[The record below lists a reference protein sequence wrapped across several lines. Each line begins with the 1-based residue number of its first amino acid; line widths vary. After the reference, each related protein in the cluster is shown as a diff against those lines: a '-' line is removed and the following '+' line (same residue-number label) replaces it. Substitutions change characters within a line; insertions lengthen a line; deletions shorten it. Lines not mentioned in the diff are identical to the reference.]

1 MIAKEL
7 LNPKSIVICG
17 VSSDVHKPGGKA
29 LKNLLESPFKG
40 QVYAVNPKETE
51 VQGVKCYAKVD
62 DLPQV
67 DCAILCIAAKFCTQ
81 TVDVLAK
88 EKGTK
93 GFIIISAGFSEE
105 NAEGAAIEKH
115 IVDTINSV
123 GGSLI
128 GPNCTGFLNTNYAG
142 CFDTPIPTLDPKGV
156 DFITGS
162 GATAVFIKE
171 YGMSN
176 GLKFNSVWAVGNSA
190 QLGIEDV
197 LEHLDETFDPE
208 RSSRVI
214 MLYME
219 KIGDPQ
225 RLLKHSRSLINK
237 GCHIAAIKSGGSVA
251 GSRAASSHTGAL
263 ATNDA
268 AVDALFRKAGIV
280 RCQNRQE
287 LTTVCAVFMYP
298 ELKGNRC
305 AVVTHA
311 GGPAVM
317 LTDVLSNGG
326 MEVPSLKEHPKAPEL
341 LSKLFAGS
349 SVGNPIDFLA
359 TGTAEQLGYILDAV
373 ENDFDE
379 IDFSVVIF
387 GSPGLF
393 SNKEVYDL
401 LDQKMRTCKKP
412 IFPVLPSIINV
423 KEEIEDFIAKGNINF
438 PEECVLGN
446 AICKIYNTPKPKT
459 GIVESL
465 PIDKLI
471 ISPANEPANE
481 PDKDAVAAV
490 AESIRQWGMLSP
502 ITVSPKDGNYRVVAG
517 AKRVRAAA
525 LAGMKEIMAY
535 IQEDAAVSD
544 QPDIDVV
551 RIRKTVE
558 RCKDGYMEIADY
570 NELLDAA
577 GISRKKSV
585 EVSNKE
591 DALAFAKEVGCS
603 KDVPLVMKVVG
614 PLHKS
619 DVGGVT
625 LGVKD
630 LDTVAREFDRL
641 IVIPETYAVEMY
653 PMLDGTDVYIGAIRD
668 PKFGHQVFFG
678 LGGIFIEVLKDV
690 ESVLVPTNKEE
701 VLKKLKNL
709 KGYKILEGVRG
720 QEGVNLDL
728 YADQIVRVSALV
740 QAAPE
745 IAEMDLNP
753 LLGNPRYVT
762 AVDARIRLEK

>member
-1 MIAKEL
+1 MINPKL
-7 LNPKSIVICG
+7 INPKSIVICG
-17 VSSDVHKPGGKA
+17 ASSDIHKPGGKA
-29 LKNLLESPFKG
+29 LKNLLESAFKG
-40 QVYAVNPKETE
+40 EIYAVNPKEDE
-51 VQGVKCYAKVD
+51 VQGIKCYKQVE

-67 DCAILCIAAKFCTQ
+67 DCAILCIAAKFCAH
-81 TVDVLAK
+81 TVDVLTQQ
-88 EKGTK
+88 KGTQ
-93 GFIIISAGFSEE
+93 GFIIVSAGFSEE

-115 IVDTINSV
+115 IVDAINAV

-128 GPNCTGFLNTNYAG
+128 GPNCTGFLNTNYSG
-142 CFDTPIPTLDPKGV
+142 CFDTPIPKLDPKGV

-208 RSSRVI
+208 KSSHVI

-225 RLLKHSRSLINK
+225 RLLKHSRNLINK
-237 GCHIAAIKSGGSVA
+237 GCKIAAIKSGGSAA

-268 AVDALFRKAGIV
+268 AVDALFQKAGIV
-280 RCQNRQE
+280 RCHNRQE
-287 LTTVCAVFMYP
+287 LTTVCAVFMHP
-298 ELKGNRC
+298 EIKGKRC
-305 AVVTHA
+305 AVITHA

-326 MEVPSLKEHPKAPEL
+326 MEVPPLKDHPASPAL
-341 LSKLFAGS
+341 LSKLYAGS

-359 TGTAEQLGYILDAV
+359 TGTAEQLGYIIDAV
-373 ENDFDE
+373 ENDYTD

-401 LDQKMRTCKKP
+401 LDEKMKTCKKP

-423 KEEIEDFIAKGNINF
+423 KQEIEDFIAKGRINF

-446 AICKIYNTPKPKT
+446 ALVKVWNTPKPQPEV
-459 GIVESL
+459 VEL
-465 PIDKLI
+465 PQVD
-471 ISPANEPANE
+471 
-481 PDKDAVAAV
+481 VA
-490 AESIRQWGMLSP
+490 
-502 ITVSPKDGNYRVVAG
+502 
-517 AKRVRAAA
+517 
-525 LAGMKEIMAY
+525 
-535 IQEDAAVSD
+535 
-544 QPDIDVV
+544 
-551 RIRKTVE
+551 RIRKTIDKCE
-558 RCKDGYMEIADY
+558 SGYLEIADY

-585 EVSNKE
+585 EVDKKE
-591 DALAFAKEVGCS
+591 DALAFAKEVNCG
-603 KDVPLVMKVVG
+603 KDTPLVMKVVG

-625 LGVKD
+625 LNVKD
-630 LDTVAREFDRL
+630 LDTVSKEFDRL
-641 IVIPETYAVEMY
+641 MAIKDTYAVEMY

-668 PKFGHQVFFG
+668 DKFGHQIFFG

-690 ESVLVPTNKEE
+690 QSALAPITADEAKQMLT
-701 VLKKLKNL
+701 KLR
-709 KGYKILEGVRG
+709 GYKILQGVRG
-720 QEGVNLDL
+720 QEPVNIDL
-728 YADQIVRVSALV
+728 YADQVARVSALV

-745 IAEMDLNP
+745 IVEMDLNP

-762 AVDARIRLEK
+762 AVDARIRIEK

>member
-17 VSSDVHKPGGKA
+17 ASSDIHKPGGKS

-67 DCAILCIAAKFCTQ
+67 DCAILCIAAKFCAQ

-88 EKGTK
+88 EKGCK
-93 GFIIISAGFSEE
+93 GFIIVSAGFSEE

-128 GPNCTGFLNTNYAG
+128 GPNCTGFLNVNYAG
-142 CFDTPIPTLDPKGV
+142 CFDTPIPPLDPKGV

-208 RSSRVI
+208 KSSHVI

-237 GCHIAAIKSGGSVA
+237 GCHIAAIKSGGSAA

-298 ELKGNRC
+298 ELKGKRC
-305 AVVTHA
+305 AVITHA

-326 MEVPSLKEHPKAPEL
+326 MEVPSLKDHPASPAL
-341 LSKLFAGS
+341 LEKLFGGS

-359 TGTAEQLGYILDAV
+359 TGTAEQLGYIIDTV
-373 ENDFDE
+373 ENEYTD

-401 LDQKMRTCKKP
+401 LDQKIRTCKKP

-423 KEEIEDFIAKGNINF
+423 KSEIEDFIAKGNINF

-446 AICKIYNTPKPKT
+446 ALVKVYNTPKPQPEN
-459 GIVESL
+459 VEL
-465 PIDKLI
+465 PK
-471 ISPANEPANE
+471 
-481 PDKDAVAAV
+481 
-490 AESIRQWGMLSP
+490 
-502 ITVSPKDGNYRVVAG
+502 
-517 AKRVRAAA
+517 
-525 LAGMKEIMAY
+525 
-535 IQEDAAVSD
+535 
-544 QPDIDVV
+544 IDVE
-551 RIRKTVE
+551 RIRRTVD

-585 EVSNKE
+585 EVSKKE
-591 DALAFAKEVGCS
+591 DALAFAREVGCS
-603 KDVPLVMKVVG
+603 NDVPLVMKVVG

-630 LDTVAREFDRL
+630 LDTVAKEFDRL

-690 ESVLVPTNKEE
+690 QSALAPITAAEAKEM
-701 VLKKLKNL
+701 LKQL

-720 QEGVNLDL
+720 QEGVNIDL
-728 YADQIVRVSALV
+728 YADQVARVSALV

>member
-1 MIAKEL
+1 MIAREL
-7 LNPKSIVICG
+7 LNPKSIVVCG
-17 VSSDVHKPGGKA
+17 ASSDIHKPGGKA
-29 LKNLLESPFKG
+29 LKNLLESPFRG
-40 QVYAVNPKETE
+40 SIYAVNPKETK
-51 VQGVKCYAKVD
+51 VQGVKCYDKVD
-62 DLPQV
+62 DLPPV
-67 DCAILCIAAKFCTQ
+67 ECAIICIAAKFCVQ

-88 EKGTK
+88 EKGCK

-128 GPNCTGFLNTNYAG
+128 GPNCTGFLNVNYAG
-142 CFDTPIPTLDPKGV
+142 CFDTPIPNLDPKGV

-197 LEHLDETFDPE
+197 LEHLDETFDPVK
-208 RSSRVI
+208 SSHVI

-237 GCHIAAIKSGGSVA
+237 GCHIAAIKSGGSAA

-268 AVDALFRKAGIV
+268 VVDALFRKAGIV

-287 LTTVCAVFMYP
+287 LTTVCAVFMHP
-298 ELKGNRC
+298 EIKGKRC
-305 AVVTHA
+305 AVITHA

-326 MEVPSLKEHPKAPEL
+326 MEVPSLKEHPASPAL
-341 LSKLFAGS
+341 LEKLFAGS

-359 TGTAEQLGYILDAV
+359 TGTAEQLGYIIDTV
-373 ENDFDE
+373 ENEYTD

-401 LDQKMRTCKKP
+401 LDAKMKTCKKP

-423 KEEIEDFIAKGNINF
+423 KDEIEDFIAKGRINF

-446 AICKIYNTPKPKT
+446 AICKVYNTPKPQPEN
-459 GIVESL
+459 VEM
-465 PIDKLI
+465 PKIDTARI
-471 ISPANEPANE
+471 RRCIDSCENGYIA
-481 PDKDAVAAV
+481 PDK
-490 AESIRQWGMLSP
+490 I
-502 ITVSPKDGNYRVVAG
+502 Y
-517 AKRVRAAA
+517 
-525 LAGMKEIMAY
+525 
-535 IQEDAAVSD
+535 
-544 QPDIDVV
+544 
-551 RIRKTVE
+551 
-558 RCKDGYMEIADY
+558 
-570 NELLDAA
+570 ELLDAA
-577 GISRKKSV
+577 GIAQKQIRVVDKKQQ
-585 EVSNKE
+585 
-591 DALAFAKEVGCS
+591 ALDFANEVGY
-603 KDVPLVMKVVG
+603 PLVMKVVG
-614 PLHKS
+614 PVHKS

-625 LGVKD
+625 LNVRD
-630 LDTVAREFDRL
+630 IDTVGREFDRL
-641 IVIPETYAVEMY
+641 MAIKDTYAVEMY
-653 PMLDGTDVYIGAIRD
+653 PMLDGTEVYIGAIRD
-668 PKFGHQVFFG
+668 NKFGHQVFFG

-690 ESVLVPTNKEE
+690 QSSLVPICASEAKDMLT
-701 VLKKLKNL
+701 KLR
-709 KGYKILEGVRG
+709 GYKILQGVRG
-720 QEGVNLDL
+720 QQPVNVDV
-728 YADQIVRVSALV
+728 YAEQIARVAALV
-740 QAAPE
+740 MAAPE

-753 LLGNPRYVT
+753 LLGNPKNVV
-762 AVDARIRLEK
+762 AVDARIRIEK

>member
-17 VSSDVHKPGGKA
+17 ASSDVHKPGGKS

-51 VQGVKCYAKVD
+51 VQGVKCYAKVE

-67 DCAILCIAAKFCTQ
+67 DCAILCIAAKFCAQ

-88 EKGTK
+88 EKGCK
-93 GFIIISAGFSEE
+93 GFIIVSAGFSEE

-128 GPNCTGFLNTNYAG
+128 GPNCTGFLNVNYAG
-142 CFDTPIPTLDPKGV
+142 CFDTPIPPLDPKGV

-208 RSSRVI
+208 KSSRVI

-237 GCHIAAIKSGGSVA
+237 GCHIAAIKSGGSAA

-287 LTTVCAVFMYP
+287 LTTVCAVFMHP
-298 ELKGNRC
+298 ELKGKRC

-401 LDQKMRTCKKP
+401 LDEKMKTCKKP

-423 KEEIEDFIAKGNINF
+423 KDEINDFIAKGRINF

-446 AICKIYNTPKPKT
+446 ALCKVYHTPKPQPEN
-459 GIVESL
+459 VEV
-465 PIDKLI
+465 P
-471 ISPANEPANE
+471 
-481 PDKDAVAAV
+481 
-490 AESIRQWGMLSP
+490 Q
-502 ITVSPKDGNYRVVAG
+502 
-517 AKRVRAAA
+517 
-525 LAGMKEIMAY
+525 
-535 IQEDAAVSD
+535 
-544 QPDIDVV
+544 IDVA

-585 EVSNKE
+585 EVSKKE

-630 LDTVAREFDRL
+630 LDTVAKEFDRL

-668 PKFGHQVFFG
+668 PKFGHQIFFG

-690 ESVLVPTNKEE
+690 QSALAPITAAEAKEM
-701 VLKKLKNL
+701 LKQL
-709 KGYKILEGVRG
+709 KGYKILQGVRG

-728 YADQIVRVSALV
+728 YAEQVARVSALV

>member
-1 MIAKEL
+1 MINPKL
-7 LNPKSIVICG
+7 LDPKSIVVCG
-17 VSSDVHKPGGKA
+17 ASSDIHKPGGKA
-29 LKNLLESPFKG
+29 LKNLLESAFKG
-40 QVYAVNPKETE
+40 EVYAVNPKESE

-67 DCAILCIAAKFCTQ
+67 DCAILCIAAKFCAQ

-88 EKGTK
+88 EKGCR
-93 GFIIISAGFSEE
+93 GFIIVSAGFSEE

-128 GPNCTGFLNTNYAG
+128 GPNCTGFLNTNYSG
-142 CFDTPIPTLDPKGV
+142 CFDTPIPKLDPKGV

-208 RSSRVI
+208 KSSHVI

-219 KIGDPQ
+219 KIGDPM

-237 GCHIAAIKSGGSVA
+237 GCKIAAIKSGGSAA

-268 AVDALFRKAGIV
+268 AVDALFQKAGIV
-280 RCQNRQE
+280 RCHNRQE
-287 LTTVCAVFMYP
+287 LTTVCGVFMYP
-298 ELKGNRC
+298 ELKGKRC
-305 AVVTHA
+305 AVITHA

-326 MEVPSLKEHPKAPEL
+326 MEVPPLKDHPASPAL
-341 LSKLFAGS
+341 LAKLFGGS

-359 TGTAEQLGYILDAV
+359 TGTAEQLGYIIDTV
-373 ENDFDE
+373 ENEYDE

-401 LDQKMRTCKKP
+401 LDEKMKTCKKP

-423 KEEIEDFIAKGNINF
+423 KDEINDFIAKGRINF

-446 AICKIYNTPKPKT
+446 ALVKVWNTPKPQPEN
-459 GIVESL
+459 VEL
-465 PIDKLI
+465 PK
-471 ISPANEPANE
+471 
-481 PDKDAVAAV
+481 
-490 AESIRQWGMLSP
+490 
-502 ITVSPKDGNYRVVAG
+502 
-517 AKRVRAAA
+517 
-525 LAGMKEIMAY
+525 
-535 IQEDAAVSD
+535 
-544 QPDIDVV
+544 IDVA
-551 RIRKTVE
+551 RIRATVE

-585 EVSNKE
+585 EVSKKE

-630 LDTVAREFDRL
+630 LDTVAKEFDRL

-653 PMLDGTDVYIGAIRD
+653 PMLDGIDVYIGAIKD
-668 PKFGHQVFFG
+668 PKFGHQIFFG

-690 ESVLVPTNKEE
+690 QSALAPITAAEAKEM
-701 VLKKLKNL
+701 LTKL
-709 KGYKILEGVRG
+709 KGYKILQGVRG

-728 YADQIVRVSALV
+728 YADQVARVSALV

>member
-7 LNPKSIVICG
+7 LNPKSIVVCG
-17 VSSDVHKPGGKA
+17 VSSDIHKPGGKS

-40 QVYAVNPKETE
+40 QIYAVNPKETE
-51 VQGVKCYAKVD
+51 VQGVKCYAKVE

-67 DCAILCIAAKFCTQ
+67 DCALLCIAAKFCAQ

-88 EKGTK
+88 EKGCK

-128 GPNCTGFLNTNYAG
+128 GPNCTGFLNVNYAG
-142 CFDTPIPTLDPKGV
+142 CFDTPIPTLDPHGV

-171 YGMSN
+171 YGISN

-197 LEHLDETFDPE
+197 LEHLDETFDPVK
-208 RSSRVI
+208 SSRVI

-287 LTTVCAVFMYP
+287 LTTVCGVFMHP
-298 ELKGNRC
+298 EIKGKRC

-326 MEVPSLKEHPKAPEL
+326 MEVPSLKDHPASKAL
-341 LSKLFAGS
+341 LEKLFAGS

-359 TGTAEQLGYILDAV
+359 TGTAEQLGYILDTV
-373 ENDFDE
+373 ENDYTD

-401 LDQKMRTCKKP
+401 LDEKMRTCKKP

-423 KEEIEDFIAKGNINF
+423 KQEIEDFIAKGHINF

-446 AICKIYNTPKPKT
+446 AICKIYNTPKPKQGT
-459 GIVESL
+459 IMML
-465 PIDKLI
+465 PIDK
-471 ISPANEPANE
+471 ISVAPSDE
-481 PDKDAVAAV
+481 PDRTEVEEVAQ
-490 AESIRQWGMLSP
+490 SIREFGMLSP
-502 ITVSPKDGNYRVVAG
+502 ITVVSMPDGYRILTG
-517 AKRVRAAA
+517 AKRLRAAS
-525 LAGMKEIMAY
+525 LAGMTEISAY
-535 IQEDAAVSD
+535 VEEGVA
-544 QPDIDVV
+544 QPDIDVA
-551 RIRKTVE
+551 RIRKTID
-558 RCKDGYMEIADY
+558 RCKSGYLEIADY

-585 EVSNKE
+585 EVSKKE

-630 LDTVAREFDRL
+630 LDTVAKEFDRL

-653 PMLDGTDVYIGAIRD
+653 PMLDGIDVYIGAIKD
-668 PKFGHQVFFG
+668 PKFGHQIFFG

-690 ESVLVPTNKEE
+690 ESALAPVSKEE
-701 VLKKLKNL
+701 VLEKLKQL

-728 YADQIVRVSALV
+728 YADQVARVSALV

-762 AVDARIRLEK
+762 AVDARIRIEK

>member
-7 LNPKSIVICG
+7 LDPRSIVVCG
-17 VSSDVHKPGGKA
+17 ASSDIHKPGGKA
-29 LKNLLESPFKG
+29 LKNLLESPFEG
-40 QVYAVNPKETE
+40 PVYAVNPKETE

-67 DCAILCIAAKFCTQ
+67 DCAILCIAAKFCAQ
-81 TVDVLAK
+81 SVDVLAK
-88 EKGTK
+88 EKGCK

-105 NAEGAAIEKH
+105 SHEGAEIEKH

-128 GPNCTGFLNTNYAG
+128 GPNCTGFLNVNYAG

-171 YGMSN
+171 YGISN

-208 RSSRVI
+208 KSSHVI

-225 RLLKHSRSLINK
+225 RLLKHSRNLINK
-237 GCHIAAIKSGGSVA
+237 GCHIAAIKSGGSAA
-251 GSRAASSHTGAL
+251 GQRAASSHTGAL

-280 RCQNRQE
+280 RCHNRQE
-287 LTTVCAVFMYP
+287 LTTVCGVFMYP
-298 ELKGNRC
+298 EIKGKRC
-305 AVVTHA
+305 AVITHA

-326 MEVPSLKEHPKAPEL
+326 MEVPSLKDHPASPAL
-341 LSKLFAGS
+341 LEKLFGGS

-359 TGTAEQLGYILDAV
+359 TGTAEQLGYIIDTV
-373 ENDFDE
+373 ENEYDE

-401 LDQKMRTCKKP
+401 LDAKMKTCKKP

-423 KEEIEDFIAKGNINF
+423 KDEIEDFIAKGRINF

-446 AICKIYNTPKPKT
+446 AICKVYNTPKPQPEN
-459 GIVESL
+459 VEL
-465 PIDKLI
+465 PK
-471 ISPANEPANE
+471 
-481 PDKDAVAAV
+481 
-490 AESIRQWGMLSP
+490 
-502 ITVSPKDGNYRVVAG
+502 
-517 AKRVRAAA
+517 
-525 LAGMKEIMAY
+525 
-535 IQEDAAVSD
+535 
-544 QPDIDVV
+544 IDVA
-551 RIRKTVE
+551 RIRKTID
-558 RCKDGYMEIADY
+558 RCQSGYLEIAEY

-585 EVSNKE
+585 EVSKRE
-591 DALAFAKEVGCS
+591 DAHAFAKEVGCG
-603 KDVPLVMKVVG
+603 KDTPLVMKVVG

-630 LDTVAREFDRL
+630 LDTISKEFDRL
-641 IVIPETYAVEMY
+641 MAIKDTYAVEMY
-653 PMLDGTDVYIGAIRD
+653 PMLDGIDVYIGAIKD

-690 ESVLVPTNKEE
+690 QSALAPITADEAKEM
-701 VLKKLKNL
+701 LKQL
-709 KGYKILEGVRG
+709 KGYKILQGVRG

-728 YADQIVRVSALV
+728 YADQVARVSALV
-740 QAAPE
+740 MAAPE

-753 LLGNPRYVT
+753 LLGNPKNVV
-762 AVDARIRLEK
+762 AVDARIRIEK

>member
-7 LNPKSIVICG
+7 LNPKSIVVCG
-17 VSSDVHKPGGKA
+17 ASSDVHKPGGKS

-67 DCAILCIAAKFCTQ
+67 DCAILCIAAKFCAQ

-88 EKGTK
+88 EKGCK
-93 GFIIISAGFSEE
+93 GFIIVSAGFSEE
-105 NAEGAAIEKH
+105 SHEGAVVEKH
-115 IVDTINSV
+115 IADTINSV

-128 GPNCTGFLNTNYAG
+128 GPNCTGFLNVNYAG
-142 CFDTPIPTLDPKGV
+142 CFDTPIPPLDPKGV

-208 RSSRVI
+208 KSSHVI

-219 KIGDPQ
+219 KIGDPK

-237 GCHIAAIKSGGSVA
+237 GCHIAAIKSGGSAA

-280 RCQNRQE
+280 RCHNRQE
-287 LTTVCAVFMYP
+287 LTTVCGVFMHP
-298 ELKGNRC
+298 EIKGKRC
-305 AVVTHA
+305 AVITHA

-326 MEVPSLKEHPKAPEL
+326 MEVPSLKDHPASPAL
-341 LSKLFAGS
+341 LEKLFGGS

-359 TGTAEQLGYILDAV
+359 TGTAEQLGYIIDTV
-373 ENDFDE
+373 ENEYDE

-401 LDQKMRTCKKP
+401 LDEKMKTCKKP

-423 KEEIEDFIAKGNINF
+423 KDEIEDFIAKGRINF

-446 AICKIYNTPKPKT
+446 ALCKVYNTPKPQPEH
-459 GIVESL
+459 VEL
-465 PIDKLI
+465 P
-471 ISPANEPANE
+471 E
-481 PDKDAVAAV
+481 
-490 AESIRQWGMLSP
+490 
-502 ITVSPKDGNYRVVAG
+502 
-517 AKRVRAAA
+517 
-525 LAGMKEIMAY
+525 
-535 IQEDAAVSD
+535 
-544 QPDIDVV
+544 IDVD
-551 RIRKTVE
+551 RIRRTID
-558 RCKDGYMEIADY
+558 RCKDGYLEIADY

-585 EVSNKE
+585 EVSKKE

-630 LDTVAREFDRL
+630 IDTVAKEFDRL
-641 IVIPETYAVEMY
+641 MAIKDTYAVEMY
-653 PMLDGTDVYIGAIRD
+653 PMLDGIDVYIGAIKD
-668 PKFGHQVFFG
+668 PVFGHQIFFG

-690 ESVLVPTNKEE
+690 QSALAPITASEAKEM
-701 VLKKLKNL
+701 LKQL
-709 KGYKILEGVRG
+709 KGYKILQGVRG

-728 YADQIVRVSALV
+728 YADQVARVSALV

-762 AVDARIRLEK
+762 AVDARIRIEK

>member
-1 MIAKEL
+1 MIAREL
-7 LNPKSIVICG
+7 LNPKSIVVCG
-17 VSSDVHKPGGKA
+17 ASSDIHKPGGKA
-29 LKNLLESPFKG
+29 LKNLLESPFRG
-40 QVYAVNPKETE
+40 PVYAVNPKETE
-51 VQGVKCYAKVD
+51 VQGVKCYASVNE
-62 DLPQV
+62 LPNV
-67 DCAILCIAAKFCTQ
+67 ECAIICIAAKFCAQ
-81 TVDVLAK
+81 TVDILAK
-88 EKGTK
+88 EKGCK

-128 GPNCTGFLNTNYAG
+128 GPNCTGFLNVNYAG
-142 CFDTPIPTLDPKGV
+142 CFDTPIPTLDPHGV

-208 RSSRVI
+208 KSSRVI

-237 GCHIAAIKSGGSVA
+237 GCHIAAIKSGGSAA

-268 AVDALFRKAGIV
+268 VVDALFRKAGIV

-287 LTTVCAVFMYP
+287 LTTVCGVFMHP
-298 ELKGNRC
+298 EIKGKRC
-305 AVVTHA
+305 AVITHA

-326 MEVPSLKEHPKAPEL
+326 MEVPSLKEHPASPAL
-341 LSKLFAGS
+341 LEKLFAGS

-359 TGTAEQLGYILDAV
+359 TGTAEQLGYIIDTV
-373 ENDFDE
+373 ENEYTD

-401 LDQKMRTCKKP
+401 LDQKMKTCKKP

-423 KEEIEDFIAKGNINF
+423 KDEINDFIAKGRINF

-446 AICKIYNTPKPKT
+446 AICKVYNTPKPQPEN
-459 GIVESL
+459 VEM
-465 PIDKLI
+465 PKIDT
-471 ISPANEPANE
+471 A
-481 PDKDAVAAV
+481 
-490 AESIRQWGMLSP
+490 
-502 ITVSPKDGNYRVVAG
+502 
-517 AKRVRAAA
+517 
-525 LAGMKEIMAY
+525 
-535 IQEDAAVSD
+535 
-544 QPDIDVV
+544 
-551 RIRKTVE
+551 RIRKCIDSCE
-558 RCKDGYMEIADY
+558 NGYIAPDKIY
-570 NELLDAA
+570 ELLDAA
-577 GISRKKSV
+577 GIAQKQIRVVDKKQQ
-585 EVSNKE
+585 
-591 DALAFAKEVGCS
+591 ALDFANEVGY
-603 KDVPLVMKVVG
+603 PLVMKVVG
-614 PLHKS
+614 PVHKS

-625 LGVKD
+625 LNVRD
-630 LDTVAREFDRL
+630 IETVGKEFDRL
-641 IVIPETYAVEMY
+641 MAIKDTYAVEMY
-653 PMLDGTDVYIGAIRD
+653 PMLDGTEVYIGAIRD
-668 PKFGHQVFFG
+668 NKFGHQVFFG

-690 ESVLVPTNKEE
+690 QSSLVPISADEAKEA
-701 VLKKLKNL
+701 LTKLR
-709 KGYKILEGVRG
+709 GYKILQGVRG
-720 QEGVNLDL
+720 QQPVNVDV
-728 YADQIVRVSALV
+728 YAEQIARVAALV
-740 QAAPE
+740 MAAPE

-753 LLGNPRYVT
+753 LLGNPKNVV
-762 AVDARIRLEK
+762 AVDARIRIEK

>member
-1 MIAKEL
+1 MINNKL
-7 LNPKSIVICG
+7 INPKSIVVCG
-17 VSSDVHKPGGKA
+17 ASSDIHKPGGKA
-29 LKNLLESPFKG
+29 LKNLLESAFKG
-40 QVYAVNPKETE
+40 EVYAVNPKEDE
-51 VQGVKCYAKVD
+51 VQGIKCYKQVE

-67 DCAILCIAAKFCTQ
+67 DCAILCIAAKFCAH
-81 TVDVLAK
+81 TVDVLTQQ
-88 EKGTK
+88 KGTQ
-93 GFIIISAGFSEE
+93 GFIIVSAGFSEE

-115 IVDTINSV
+115 IVDAINAV

-128 GPNCTGFLNTNYAG
+128 GPNCTGFLNTNYSG
-142 CFDTPIPTLDPKGV
+142 CFDTPIPKLDPKGV

-208 RSSRVI
+208 KSSHVI

-225 RLLKHSRSLINK
+225 RLLKHSRNLINK
-237 GCHIAAIKSGGSVA
+237 GCTIAAIKSGGSAA

-268 AVDALFRKAGIV
+268 AVDALFQKAGIV
-280 RCQNRQE
+280 RCHNRQE
-287 LTTVCAVFMYP
+287 LTTVCAVFMHP
-298 ELKGNRC
+298 EIKGNRC
-305 AVVTHA
+305 AVITHA

-326 MEVPSLKEHPKAPEL
+326 MEVPPLKDHPASPAL
-341 LSKLFAGS
+341 LSKLFGGS

-359 TGTAEQLGYILDAV
+359 TGTAEQLGYIIDTV
-373 ENDFDE
+373 ENEYTD

-393 SNKEVYDL
+393 SNKEVYEL
-401 LDQKMRTCKKP
+401 LDEKMKTCKKP

-423 KEEIEDFIAKGNINF
+423 KQEIEDFIAKGRINF

-446 AICKIYNTPKPKT
+446 ALVKVWNTPKPQPEH
-459 GIVESL
+459 VEL
-465 PIDKLI
+465 PQVD
-471 ISPANEPANE
+471 
-481 PDKDAVAAV
+481 VA
-490 AESIRQWGMLSP
+490 
-502 ITVSPKDGNYRVVAG
+502 
-517 AKRVRAAA
+517 
-525 LAGMKEIMAY
+525 
-535 IQEDAAVSD
+535 
-544 QPDIDVV
+544 
-551 RIRKTVE
+551 RIRKTIDKCE
-558 RCKDGYMEIADY
+558 SGYLEIADY

-585 EVSNKE
+585 EVDKKE
-591 DALAFAKEVGCS
+591 DALAFAKEVNCG
-603 KDVPLVMKVVG
+603 KDTPLVMKVVG

-625 LGVKD
+625 LNVKD
-630 LDTVAREFDRL
+630 LDTVSKEFDRL
-641 IVIPETYAVEMY
+641 MAIQDTYAVEMY

-668 PKFGHQVFFG
+668 DKFGHQIFFG

-690 ESVLVPTNKEE
+690 QSALAPITADEAKQMLT
-701 VLKKLKNL
+701 KLR
-709 KGYKILEGVRG
+709 GYKILQGVRG
-720 QEGVNLDL
+720 QEPVNIDL
-728 YADQIVRVSALV
+728 YADQVARVSALV

-745 IAEMDLNP
+745 IVEMDLNP

-762 AVDARIRLEK
+762 AVDARIRIEK

>member
-1 MIAKEL
+1 MINPKL
-7 LNPKSIVICG
+7 LNPQSIVVCG
-17 VSSDVHKPGGKA
+17 ASSDIHKPGGKA
-29 LKNLLESPFKG
+29 LKNLLESAFKG

-67 DCAILCIAAKFCTQ
+67 DCAILCIAAKFCAQ
-81 TVDVLAK
+81 TVDVLTQQ
-88 EKGTK
+88 KGTK

-105 NAEGAAIEKH
+105 NEEGAAIEKH
-115 IVDTINSV
+115 IVDAINAV

-128 GPNCTGFLNTNYAG
+128 GPNCTGFLNTNYSG
-142 CFDTPIPTLDPKGV
+142 CFDTPIPKLDPKGV

-197 LEHLDETFDPE
+197 LEHLDESFDPE
-208 RSSRVI
+208 KSSHVI

-219 KIGDPQ
+219 KIGDPM

-237 GCHIAAIKSGGSVA
+237 GCHIAAIKSGGSAA

-268 AVDALFRKAGIV
+268 AVDALFQKAGIV

-287 LTTVCAVFMYP
+287 LTTVCGVFMHP
-298 ELKGNRC
+298 EIKGNRC
-305 AVVTHA
+305 AVITHA

-326 MEVPSLKEHPKAPEL
+326 IEVPPLKDHPASPAL
-341 LSKLFAGS
+341 LAKLFGGS

-359 TGTAEQLGYILDAV
+359 TGTAEQLGYIIDTV
-373 ENDFDE
+373 ENEYDE

-401 LDQKMRTCKKP
+401 LDEKMKTCKKP

-423 KEEIEDFIAKGNINF
+423 KQEIEDFIAKGRINF

-446 AICKIYNTPKPKT
+446 ALVKVYNTPKPQPEH
-459 GIVESL
+459 VEL
-465 PIDKLI
+465 PQVD
-471 ISPANEPANE
+471 
-481 PDKDAVAAV
+481 VA
-490 AESIRQWGMLSP
+490 
-502 ITVSPKDGNYRVVAG
+502 
-517 AKRVRAAA
+517 
-525 LAGMKEIMAY
+525 
-535 IQEDAAVSD
+535 
-544 QPDIDVV
+544 
-551 RIRKTVE
+551 RIRATVD

-585 EVSNKE
+585 EVSKKE

-630 LDTVAREFDRL
+630 LDTVAKEFDRL

-668 PKFGHQVFFG
+668 DKFGHQIFFG

-690 ESVLVPTNKEE
+690 QSALAPITAAEAKEM
-701 VLKKLKNL
+701 LTKLR
-709 KGYKILEGVRG
+709 GYKILQGVRG
-720 QEGVNLDL
+720 QEPVNLDL
-728 YADQIVRVSALV
+728 YADQIARVSALV

>member
-1 MIAKEL
+1 MINPKL
-7 LNPKSIVICG
+7 INPKSIVICG
-17 VSSDVHKPGGKA
+17 ASSDIHKPGGKA
-29 LKNLLESPFKG
+29 LKNLLESAFKG
-40 QVYAVNPKETE
+40 EIYAVNPKEDE
-51 VQGVKCYAKVD
+51 VQGIKCYKQVE

-67 DCAILCIAAKFCTQ
+67 DCAILCIAAKFCAH
-81 TVDVLAK
+81 TVDVLTQQ
-88 EKGTK
+88 KGTQ
-93 GFIIISAGFSEE
+93 GFIIVSAGFSEE

-115 IVDTINSV
+115 IVDSINAV

-128 GPNCTGFLNTNYAG
+128 GPNCTGFLNTNYSG
-142 CFDTPIPTLDPKGV
+142 CFDTPIPKLDPKGV

-208 RSSRVI
+208 KSSHVI

-225 RLLKHSRSLINK
+225 RLLKHSRNLINK
-237 GCHIAAIKSGGSVA
+237 GCKIAAIKSGGSAA

-268 AVDALFRKAGIV
+268 AVDALFQKAGIV
-280 RCQNRQE
+280 RCHNRQE
-287 LTTVCAVFMYP
+287 LTTVCAVFMHP
-298 ELKGNRC
+298 EIKGKRC
-305 AVVTHA
+305 AVITHA

-326 MEVPSLKEHPKAPEL
+326 MEVPPLKDHPASPAL
-341 LSKLFAGS
+341 LSKLYAGS

-359 TGTAEQLGYILDAV
+359 TGTAEQLGYIIDAV
-373 ENDFDE
+373 ENDYTD

-401 LDQKMRTCKKP
+401 LDEKMKTCKKP

-423 KEEIEDFIAKGNINF
+423 KQEIEDFIAKGRINF

-446 AICKIYNTPKPKT
+446 ALVKVWNTPKPQPEV
-459 GIVESL
+459 VEL
-465 PIDKLI
+465 PQVD
-471 ISPANEPANE
+471 
-481 PDKDAVAAV
+481 VA
-490 AESIRQWGMLSP
+490 
-502 ITVSPKDGNYRVVAG
+502 
-517 AKRVRAAA
+517 
-525 LAGMKEIMAY
+525 
-535 IQEDAAVSD
+535 
-544 QPDIDVV
+544 
-551 RIRKTVE
+551 RIRKTIE
-558 RCKDGYMEIADY
+558 KCESGYLEIADY

-585 EVSNKE
+585 EVSKKE

-603 KDVPLVMKVVG
+603 KNVPLVMKVVG

-625 LGVKD
+625 LNVKD
-630 LDTVAREFDRL
+630 LDTVSKEFDRL
-641 IVIPETYAVEMY
+641 MAIKDTYAVEMY

-668 PKFGHQVFFG
+668 DKFGHQIFFG

-690 ESVLVPTNKEE
+690 QSALAPVTADEAKQMLT
-701 VLKKLKNL
+701 KLR
-709 KGYKILEGVRG
+709 GYKILQGVRG
-720 QEGVNLDL
+720 QEPVNIDL
-728 YADQIVRVSALV
+728 YADQVARVSALV

-745 IAEMDLNP
+745 IVEMDLNP

-762 AVDARIRLEK
+762 AVDARIRIQK

>member
-7 LNPKSIVICG
+7 LNPRSIVICG
-17 VSSDVHKPGGKA
+17 ASSDIHKPGGKS

-40 QVYAVNPKETE
+40 QIYAVNPKETE

-67 DCAILCIAAKFCTQ
+67 DCALLCIAAKFCAQ

-88 EKGTK
+88 EKGCK

-115 IVDTINSV
+115 IVETINSV

-128 GPNCTGFLNTNYAG
+128 GPNCTGFLNVNYAG
-142 CFDTPIPTLDPKGV
+142 CFDTPIPKLDPKGV

-208 RSSRVI
+208 KSSRVI

-219 KIGDPQ
+219 KIGDPM

-237 GCHIAAIKSGGSVA
+237 GCHIAAIKSGGSAA

-280 RCQNRQE
+280 RCHNRQE
-287 LTTVCAVFMYP
+287 LTTVCGVFMHP
-298 ELKGNRC
+298 EIKGKRC
-305 AVVTHA
+305 AVITHA

-326 MEVPSLKEHPKAPEL
+326 MEVPPLKDHPASAAL
-341 LSKLFAGS
+341 LEKLFGGS

-359 TGTAEQLGYILDAV
+359 TGTAEQLGYIIDTV
-373 ENDFDE
+373 ENEYDE

-401 LDQKMRTCKKP
+401 LDEKMKTCKKP

-423 KEEIEDFIAKGNINF
+423 KDEIEDFIAKGRINF

-446 AICKIYNTPKPKT
+446 AICKVYNTPKPQPEH
-459 GIVESL
+459 VEL
-465 PIDKLI
+465 PK
-471 ISPANEPANE
+471 
-481 PDKDAVAAV
+481 
-490 AESIRQWGMLSP
+490 
-502 ITVSPKDGNYRVVAG
+502 
-517 AKRVRAAA
+517 
-525 LAGMKEIMAY
+525 
-535 IQEDAAVSD
+535 
-544 QPDIDVV
+544 IDVA
-551 RIRKTVE
+551 RIRKTID
-558 RCKDGYMEIADY
+558 RCKDGYLEITDY

-585 EVSNKE
+585 EVSKKE

-630 LDTVAREFDRL
+630 LDTVSKEFDRL
-641 IVIPETYAVEMY
+641 MAIKDTYAVEMY
-653 PMLDGTDVYIGAIRD
+653 PMLDGTDVYIGAIKD

-690 ESVLVPTNKEE
+690 QSALAPITADEAKEM
-701 VLKKLKNL
+701 LKQL
-709 KGYKILEGVRG
+709 KGYKILQGVRG

-728 YADQIVRVSALV
+728 YADQVARVSALV

-762 AVDARIRLEK
+762 AVDARIRIEK

>member
-7 LNPKSIVICG
+7 LNPQSIVVCG
-17 VSSDVHKPGGKA
+17 ASSDVHKPGGKS

-62 DLPQV
+62 DLPHV
-67 DCAILCIAAKFCTQ
+67 DCAILCIAAKFCAQ

-88 EKGTK
+88 EKGCK
-93 GFIIISAGFSEE
+93 GFIIVSAGFSEE
-105 NAEGAAIEKH
+105 SHEGAEVEKH
-115 IVDTINSV
+115 IADTINSV

-128 GPNCTGFLNTNYAG
+128 GPNCTGFLNVNYAG
-142 CFDTPIPTLDPKGV
+142 CFDTPIPPLDPKGV

-208 RSSRVI
+208 KSSHVI

-237 GCHIAAIKSGGSVA
+237 GCHIAAIKSGGSAA

-280 RCQNRQE
+280 RCHNRQE
-287 LTTVCAVFMYP
+287 LTTVCGVFMHP
-298 ELKGNRC
+298 ELKGKRC
-305 AVVTHA
+305 AVITHA

-317 LTDVLSNGG
+317 LTDVLSDGG
-326 MEVPSLKEHPKAPEL
+326 MEVPSLKDHPASPAL
-341 LSKLFAGS
+341 LAKLFGGS

-359 TGTAEQLGYILDAV
+359 TGTAEQLGYIIDTV
-373 ENDFDE
+373 ENEYDE

-401 LDQKMRTCKKP
+401 LDEKMKTCKKP

-423 KEEIEDFIAKGNINF
+423 KDEIEDFISKGRINF

-446 AICKIYNTPKPKT
+446 ALCKVYNTPKPQPEH
-459 GIVESL
+459 VEL
-465 PIDKLI
+465 PK
-471 ISPANEPANE
+471 
-481 PDKDAVAAV
+481 
-490 AESIRQWGMLSP
+490 
-502 ITVSPKDGNYRVVAG
+502 
-517 AKRVRAAA
+517 
-525 LAGMKEIMAY
+525 
-535 IQEDAAVSD
+535 
-544 QPDIDVV
+544 IDVA
-551 RIRKTVE
+551 RIRRTID
-558 RCKDGYMEIADY
+558 RCKDGYLEIADY

-585 EVSNKE
+585 EVSKKE

-630 LDTVAREFDRL
+630 LDTVAKEFDRL

-653 PMLDGTDVYIGAIRD
+653 PMLDGTDVYIGAIKD
-668 PKFGHQVFFG
+668 PKFGHQIFFG

-690 ESVLVPTNKEE
+690 QSALAPITASEAKEM
-701 VLKKLKNL
+701 LKQL

-728 YADQIVRVSALV
+728 YADQVARVSALV

-762 AVDARIRLEK
+762 AVDARIRIEK

>member
-1 MIAKEL
+1 MINQKL
-7 LNPKSIVICG
+7 LAPESIVVCG
-17 VSSDVHKPGGKA
+17 ASSDIHKPGGKV
-29 LKNLLESPFKG
+29 LKNLKDSGFKG
-40 QVYAVNPKETE
+40 KIYAVNPKETE
-51 VQGVKCYAKVD
+51 VQGIPCYAKVE

-67 DCAILCIAAKFCTQ
+67 DCAILAIAAKYCPA
-81 TVDVLAK
+81 TVDVLAHQK
-88 EKGTK
+88 NTG
-93 GFIIISAGFSEE
+93 GFIIVSAGFSEE
-105 NAEGAAIEKH
+105 NEEGARLEKQ
-115 IVDTINSV
+115 IVDHINSV

-128 GPNCTGFLNTNYAG
+128 GPNCTGFLNTNYCGA
-142 CFDTPIPTLDPKGV
+142 FDTPIPTLDPHGV

-171 YGMSN
+171 YGITN
-176 GLKFNSVWAVGNSA
+176 GLTFNSVWAVGNSA

-197 LEHLDETFDPE
+197 LEHLDNTFDPVK
-208 RSSRVI
+208 SSRVI

-225 RLLKHSRSLINK
+225 RLLKHSRNLINK
-237 GCHIAAIKSGGSVA
+237 GCHIAAIKSGGSAA

-268 AVDALFRKAGIV
+268 AVDALFSKAGIV

-287 LTTVCAVFMYP
+287 LTTVCAVFMHP
-298 ELKGNRC
+298 ELKGKRC
-305 AVVTHA
+305 AVITHA

-326 MEVPSLKEHPKAPEL
+326 MEIPSLKEHPKSPEL

-359 TGTAEQLGYILDAV
+359 TGTAEQLGYIIDAV
-373 ENDFDE
+373 ENDYDE

-393 SNKEVYDL
+393 SNREVYAL
-401 LDQKMRTCKKP
+401 LDEKMKTCKKP

-423 KEEIEDFIAKGNINF
+423 KEEIQEFINRGRINF

-446 AICKIYNTPKPKT
+446 ALCKVYNTPKPQAEK
-459 GIVESL
+459 VEQ
-465 PIDKLI
+465 
-471 ISPANEPANE
+471 PA
-481 PDKDAVAAV
+481 
-490 AESIRQWGMLSP
+490 
-502 ITVSPKDGNYRVVAG
+502 
-517 AKRVRAAA
+517 
-525 LAGMKEIMAY
+525 
-535 IQEDAAVSD
+535 
-544 QPDIDVV
+544 IDVA
-551 RIRKTVE
+551 RIRKTID
-558 RCKDGYMEIADY
+558 RCQDGYLEIADY

-585 EVSNKE
+585 EVDKKE

-603 KDVPLVMKVVG
+603 KDTPLVMKVVG

-630 LDTVAREFDRL
+630 LDTVGKEFDRL
-641 IVIPETYAVEMY
+641 IAIKDTYAVEMY

-668 PKFGHQVFFG
+668 PKFGHQLFFG

-690 ESVLVPTNKEE
+690 QSALAPISAAEAKEM
-701 VLKKLKNL
+701 LTRLR
-709 KGYKILEGVRG
+709 GYKILQGVRG
-720 QEGVNLDL
+720 QQAVNLDL
-728 YADQIVRVSALV
+728 YADQIARVSALV

>member
-1 MIAKEL
+1 MI
-7 LNPKSIVICG
+7 NPKLLTPQSIVICG
-17 VSSDVHKPGGKA
+17 ASSDIHKPGGKS

-40 QVYAVNPKETE
+40 QIYAVNPKETE

-67 DCAILCIAAKFCTQ
+67 DCAILCIAAKFCAQ

-88 EKGTK
+88 EKGCR
-93 GFIIISAGFSEE
+93 GFIIVSAGFSEE
-105 NAEGAAIEKH
+105 NHEGAEIEKH
-115 IVDTINSV
+115 IVETINSV

-128 GPNCTGFLNTNYAG
+128 GPNCTGFLNVNYAG
-142 CFDTPIPTLDPKGV
+142 CFDTPIPKLDPKGV

-208 RSSRVI
+208 KSSRVI

-237 GCHIAAIKSGGSVA
+237 GCHIAAIKSGGSAA

-268 AVDALFRKAGIV
+268 AVDALFQKAGIV
-280 RCQNRQE
+280 RCHNRQE
-287 LTTVCAVFMYP
+287 LTTVCGVFMHP
-298 ELKGNRC
+298 EIKGKRC
-305 AVVTHA
+305 AVITHA

-326 MEVPSLKEHPKAPEL
+326 MEVPSLKDHPASPAL
-341 LSKLFAGS
+341 LAKLFGGS

-359 TGTAEQLGYILDAV
+359 TGTAEQLGYIIDTV
-373 ENDFDE
+373 ENEYDQ

-401 LDQKMRTCKKP
+401 LDEKMKTCKKP

-423 KEEIEDFIAKGNINF
+423 KDEINDFIAKGRINF

-446 AICKIYNTPKPKT
+446 AICKVYNTPKPQPEH
-459 GIVESL
+459 VEL
-465 PIDKLI
+465 P
-471 ISPANEPANE
+471 
-481 PDKDAVAAV
+481 
-490 AESIRQWGMLSP
+490 Q
-502 ITVSPKDGNYRVVAG
+502 
-517 AKRVRAAA
+517 
-525 LAGMKEIMAY
+525 
-535 IQEDAAVSD
+535 
-544 QPDIDVV
+544 IDVA
-551 RIRKTVE
+551 RIRATVD

-585 EVSNKE
+585 EVSQKE

-625 LGVKD
+625 LNVKD
-630 LDTVAREFDRL
+630 LDTVSKEFDRL
-641 IVIPETYAVEMY
+641 MAIKDTYAVEMY

-668 PKFGHQVFFG
+668 AKFGHQIFFG

-690 ESVLVPTNKEE
+690 QSALAPITAAEAKEM
-701 VLKKLKNL
+701 LTKLR
-709 KGYKILEGVRG
+709 GYKILQGVRG
-720 QEGVNLDL
+720 QEPVNIDL
-728 YADQIVRVSALV
+728 YADQVARVSALV
-740 QAAPE
+740 QTAPE

>member
-1 MIAKEL
+1 MIAREL
-7 LNPKSIVICG
+7 LNPKSIVVCG
-17 VSSDVHKPGGKA
+17 ASSDIHKPGGKS

-40 QVYAVNPKETE
+40 QIYAVNPKETE

-67 DCAILCIAAKFCTQ
+67 ECAILCIAAKFCAQ

-88 EKGTK
+88 EKGCK

-105 NAEGAAIEKH
+105 SHEGAEIEKH

-128 GPNCTGFLNTNYAG
+128 GPNCTGFLNVNYAG
-142 CFDTPIPTLDPKGV
+142 CFDTPIPTLDPHGV

-171 YGMSN
+171 YGISN

-197 LEHLDETFDPE
+197 LEHLDETFDPVK
-208 RSSRVI
+208 SSRVI

-225 RLLKHSRSLINK
+225 RLLKHSRNLINK
-237 GCHIAAIKSGGSVA
+237 GCHIAAIKSGGSAA

-280 RCQNRQE
+280 RCHNRQE
-287 LTTVCAVFMYP
+287 LTTVCGVFMYP
-298 ELKGNRC
+298 EIKGKRC
-305 AVVTHA
+305 AVITHA

-326 MEVPSLKEHPKAPEL
+326 MEVPSLKEHPASPAL
-341 LSKLFAGS
+341 LAKLFGGS

-359 TGTAEQLGYILDAV
+359 TGTAEQLGYIIDTV
-373 ENDFDE
+373 ENEYTD

-423 KEEIEDFIAKGNINF
+423 KSEIEDFIAKGNINF

-446 AICKIYNTPKPKT
+446 AICKIYNTPKPQPEH
-459 GIVESL
+459 VEL
-465 PIDKLI
+465 PK
-471 ISPANEPANE
+471 
-481 PDKDAVAAV
+481 
-490 AESIRQWGMLSP
+490 
-502 ITVSPKDGNYRVVAG
+502 
-517 AKRVRAAA
+517 
-525 LAGMKEIMAY
+525 
-535 IQEDAAVSD
+535 
-544 QPDIDVV
+544 IDVA
-551 RIRKTVE
+551 RIRKTID
-558 RCKDGYMEIADY
+558 RCKSGYLEIADY

-585 EVSNKE
+585 EVSKKE

-630 LDTVAREFDRL
+630 LDTVAKEFDRL

-653 PMLDGTDVYIGAIRD
+653 PMLDGIDVYIGAIKD
-668 PKFGHQVFFG
+668 AKFGHQVFFG

-690 ESVLVPTNKEE
+690 QSALAPITAAEAKEM
-701 VLKKLKNL
+701 LKQL
-709 KGYKILEGVRG
+709 KGYKILQGVRG

-728 YADQIVRVSALV
+728 YADQVARVSALV

-762 AVDARIRLEK
+762 AVDARIRIEK

>member
-1 MIAKEL
+1 MIAREL
-7 LNPKSIVICG
+7 LDPKSIVVCG
-17 VSSDVHKPGGKA
+17 ASSDIHKPGGKA
-29 LKNLLESPFKG
+29 LKNLLESPFRG
-40 QVYAVNPKETE
+40 PVYAVNPKETE

-67 DCAILCIAAKFCTQ
+67 ECAILCIAAKFCAQ

-88 EKGTK
+88 EKGCK

-105 NAEGAAIEKH
+105 SHEGAEIEKH

-128 GPNCTGFLNTNYAG
+128 GPNCTGFLNVNYAG
-142 CFDTPIPTLDPKGV
+142 CFDTPIPPLNPKGV

-176 GLKFNSVWAVGNSA
+176 GLQFNSVWAVGNSA

-197 LEHLDETFDPE
+197 LEHLDETFDPVK
-208 RSSRVI
+208 SSHVI

-237 GCHIAAIKSGGSVA
+237 GCHIAAIKSGNSAA

-263 ATNDA
+263 ATSDA

-287 LTTVCAVFMYP
+287 LTTVCAVFMHP
-298 ELKGNRC
+298 ELKGKRC

-326 MEVPSLKEHPKAPEL
+326 MEIPSLKEHPKAPEL
-341 LSKLFAGS
+341 LSKLFGGS

-401 LDQKMRTCKKP
+401 LDEKMKTCKKP

-423 KEEIEDFIAKGNINF
+423 KDEINDFIAKGRINF

-446 AICKIYNTPKPKT
+446 AICKVYNTPKPQPEH
-459 GIVESL
+459 VEL
-465 PIDKLI
+465 PK
-471 ISPANEPANE
+471 
-481 PDKDAVAAV
+481 
-490 AESIRQWGMLSP
+490 
-502 ITVSPKDGNYRVVAG
+502 
-517 AKRVRAAA
+517 
-525 LAGMKEIMAY
+525 
-535 IQEDAAVSD
+535 
-544 QPDIDVV
+544 IDVA
-551 RIRKTVE
+551 RIRKTID
-558 RCKDGYMEIADY
+558 RCKSGYLEIADY

-585 EVSNKE
+585 EVSKKE

-630 LDTVAREFDRL
+630 LDTVAKEFDRL

-653 PMLDGTDVYIGAIRD
+653 PMLDGLDVYIGAIKD
-668 PKFGHQVFFG
+668 AKFGHQIFFG

-690 ESVLVPTNKEE
+690 QSALAPITADEAKEM
-701 VLKKLKNL
+701 LKQL

-720 QEGVNLDL
+720 QEGVNIDL
-728 YADQIVRVSALV
+728 YADQVARVSALV

-762 AVDARIRLEK
+762 AVDARIRIEK

>member
-7 LNPKSIVICG
+7 LNPKSIVVCG
-17 VSSDVHKPGGKA
+17 ASSDIHKPGGKA
-29 LKNLLESPFKG
+29 LKNLLESPFRG
-40 QVYAVNPKETE
+40 PVYAVNPKETE
-51 VQGVKCYAKVD
+51 VQGVKCYASVN

-67 DCAILCIAAKFCTQ
+67 ECAILCIAAKFCAQ

-88 EKGTK
+88 EKGCK

-105 NAEGAAIEKH
+105 SHEGAEIEKH

-128 GPNCTGFLNTNYAG
+128 GPNCTGFLNVNYAG
-142 CFDTPIPTLDPKGV
+142 CFDTPIPKLDPKGV

-208 RSSRVI
+208 KSSHVI

-225 RLLKHSRSLINK
+225 RLLKHSRNLINK

-268 AVDALFRKAGIV
+268 VVDALFRKAGIV
-280 RCQNRQE
+280 RCHNRQE
-287 LTTVCAVFMYP
+287 LTTVCGVFMHP
-298 ELKGNRC
+298 EIKGKRC
-305 AVVTHA
+305 AVITHA

-317 LTDVLSNGG
+317 LTDVLSDGG
-326 MEVPSLKEHPKAPEL
+326 LEVPPLKDHPASPAL
-341 LSKLFAGS
+341 LAKLFGGS

-359 TGTAEQLGYILDAV
+359 TGTAEQLGYIIDTV
-373 ENDFDE
+373 ENEYTD

-401 LDQKMRTCKKP
+401 LDAKMKTCKKP

-423 KEEIEDFIAKGNINF
+423 KDEIEDFIAKGRINF

-446 AICKIYNTPKPKT
+446 AICKVYNTPKPQPEN
-459 GIVESL
+459 VEM
-465 PIDKLI
+465 PKIDT
-471 ISPANEPANE
+471 A
-481 PDKDAVAAV
+481 
-490 AESIRQWGMLSP
+490 
-502 ITVSPKDGNYRVVAG
+502 
-517 AKRVRAAA
+517 
-525 LAGMKEIMAY
+525 
-535 IQEDAAVSD
+535 
-544 QPDIDVV
+544 
-551 RIRKTVE
+551 RIRKCIDSCE
-558 RCKDGYMEIADY
+558 NGYIGPDKIY
-570 NELLDAA
+570 ELLDAA
-577 GISRKKSV
+577 GIAQKQIRVVDKKQQ
-585 EVSNKE
+585 
-591 DALAFAKEVGCS
+591 ALDFANQVGY
-603 KDVPLVMKVVG
+603 PLVMKVVG
-614 PLHKS
+614 PVHKS

-625 LGVKD
+625 LNVRD
-630 LDTVAREFDRL
+630 IETVSKEFDRL
-641 IVIPETYAVEMY
+641 MAIKDTYAVEMY
-653 PMLDGTDVYIGAIRD
+653 PMLDGTEVYIGAIRD
-668 PKFGHQVFFG
+668 AKFGHQVFFG

-690 ESVLVPTNKEE
+690 QSSLVPISADEAKDA
-701 VLKKLKNL
+701 LSKLR
-709 KGYKILEGVRG
+709 GYKILQGVRG
-720 QEGVNLDL
+720 QQPVNIDV
-728 YADQIVRVSALV
+728 YAEQIARVAALV
-740 QAAPE
+740 MAAPE

-753 LLGNPRYVT
+753 LLGNPKNVV
-762 AVDARIRLEK
+762 AVDARIRIEK

>member
-7 LNPKSIVICG
+7 LNPKSIVVCG
-17 VSSDVHKPGGKA
+17 ASSDIHKPGGKA
-29 LKNLLESPFKG
+29 LKNLLESPFRG
-40 QVYAVNPKETE
+40 PVYAVNPKETE

-67 DCAILCIAAKFCTQ
+67 ECAILCIAAKFCAQ
-81 TVDVLAK
+81 TVDVLSK
-88 EKGTK
+88 EKGCK

-105 NAEGAAIEKH
+105 NHEGALIEKH

-128 GPNCTGFLNTNYAG
+128 GPNCTGFLNVNYAG
-142 CFDTPIPTLDPKGV
+142 CFDTPIPALDPKGV

-197 LEHLDETFDPE
+197 LEHLDETFDPVK
-208 RSSRVI
+208 SSHVI

-237 GCHIAAIKSGGSVA
+237 GCHIAAIKSGGSAA

-268 AVDALFRKAGIV
+268 VVDALFKKAGIV

-287 LTTVCAVFMYP
+287 LTTVCGVFMHP
-298 ELKGNRC
+298 EIKGKRC
-305 AVVTHA
+305 AVITHA

-326 MEVPSLKEHPKAPEL
+326 MEVPSLKEHPASPAL
-341 LSKLFAGS
+341 LEKLFAGS

-359 TGTAEQLGYILDAV
+359 TGTAEQLGYIIDTV
-373 ENDFDE
+373 ENEYTD

-401 LDQKMRTCKKP
+401 LDAKMKTCKKP

-423 KEEIEDFIAKGNINF
+423 KDEIEDFIAKGRINF

-446 AICKIYNTPKPKT
+446 AICKVYNTPKPQPEN
-459 GIVESL
+459 VE
-465 PIDKLI
+465 
-471 ISPANEPANE
+471 
-481 PDKDAVAAV
+481 
-490 AESIRQWGMLSP
+490 M
-502 ITVSPKDGNYRVVAG
+502 PKV
-517 AKRVRAAA
+517 
-525 LAGMKEIMAY
+525 
-535 IQEDAAVSD
+535 
-544 QPDIDVV
+544 DIA
-551 RIRKTVE
+551 RIRKCIDSCE
-558 RCKDGYMEIADY
+558 NGYIAPDKIY
-570 NELLDAA
+570 ELFDAA
-577 GISRKKSV
+577 GIAQKQIRVVDKKQQ
-585 EVSNKE
+585 
-591 DALAFAKEVGCS
+591 ALDFANEVGY
-603 KDVPLVMKVVG
+603 PLVMKVVG
-614 PLHKS
+614 PVHKS

-625 LGVKD
+625 LNVRD
-630 LDTVAREFDRL
+630 IETVGKEFDRL
-641 IVIPETYAVEMY
+641 MAIKDTYAVEMY
-653 PMLDGTDVYIGAIRD
+653 PMLDGTEVYIGAIRD
-668 PKFGHQVFFG
+668 QKFGHQVFFG

-690 ESVLVPTNKEE
+690 QSSLVPISAPEAKDMLT
-701 VLKKLKNL
+701 KLR
-709 KGYKILEGVRG
+709 GYKILQGVRG
-720 QEGVNLDL
+720 QQPVNIDV
-728 YADQIVRVSALV
+728 YAEQIARVAALV
-740 QAAPE
+740 MAAPE

-753 LLGNPRYVT
+753 LLGNPKNVV
-762 AVDARIRLEK
+762 AVDARIRIEK

>member
-7 LNPKSIVICG
+7 LNPKSIVVCG
-17 VSSDVHKPGGKA
+17 ASSDIHKPGGKA
-29 LKNLLESPFKG
+29 LKNLLESPFRG
-40 QVYAVNPKETE
+40 PVYAVNPKETE

-67 DCAILCIAAKFCTQ
+67 ECAILCIAAKFCAQ

-88 EKGTK
+88 EKGCK

-105 NAEGAAIEKH
+105 NHEGALIEKH

-128 GPNCTGFLNTNYAG
+128 GPNCTGFLNVNYAG
-142 CFDTPIPTLDPKGV
+142 CFDTPIPALDPKGV

-197 LEHLDETFDPE
+197 LEHLDETFDPVK
-208 RSSRVI
+208 SSHVI

-237 GCHIAAIKSGGSVA
+237 GCHIAAIKSGGSAA

-268 AVDALFRKAGIV
+268 VVDALFKKAGIV

-287 LTTVCAVFMYP
+287 LTTVCGVFMHP
-298 ELKGNRC
+298 EIKGKRC
-305 AVVTHA
+305 AVITHA

-326 MEVPSLKEHPKAPEL
+326 MEVPSLKEHPASPAL
-341 LSKLFAGS
+341 LEKLFAGS

-359 TGTAEQLGYILDAV
+359 TGTAEQLGYIIDTV
-373 ENDFDE
+373 ENEYTD

-401 LDQKMRTCKKP
+401 LDAKMKTCKKP

-423 KEEIEDFIAKGNINF
+423 KDEINDFIAKGRINF

-446 AICKIYNTPKPKT
+446 AICKVYNTPKPQPEN
-459 GIVESL
+459 VEM
-465 PIDKLI
+465 PKIDT
-471 ISPANEPANE
+471 A
-481 PDKDAVAAV
+481 
-490 AESIRQWGMLSP
+490 
-502 ITVSPKDGNYRVVAG
+502 
-517 AKRVRAAA
+517 
-525 LAGMKEIMAY
+525 
-535 IQEDAAVSD
+535 
-544 QPDIDVV
+544 
-551 RIRKTVE
+551 RIRKCIDSCE
-558 RCKDGYMEIADY
+558 NGYIAPDKIY
-570 NELLDAA
+570 ELLDAA
-577 GISRKKSV
+577 GIAQKQIRVVDKKQQ
-585 EVSNKE
+585 
-591 DALAFAKEVGCS
+591 ALDFANEVGY
-603 KDVPLVMKVVG
+603 PLVMKVVG
-614 PLHKS
+614 PVHKS

-625 LGVKD
+625 LNVRD
-630 LDTVAREFDRL
+630 IETVGKEFDRL
-641 IVIPETYAVEMY
+641 MAIKDTYAVEMY
-653 PMLDGTDVYIGAIRD
+653 PMLDGTEVYIGAIRD
-668 PKFGHQVFFG
+668 QKFGHQVFFG

-690 ESVLVPTNKEE
+690 QSSLVPISAPEAKDMLT
-701 VLKKLKNL
+701 KLR
-709 KGYKILEGVRG
+709 GYKILQGVRG
-720 QEGVNLDL
+720 QQPVNIDV
-728 YADQIVRVSALV
+728 YAEQIARVAALV
-740 QAAPE
+740 MAAPE

-753 LLGNPRYVT
+753 LLGNPKNVV
-762 AVDARIRLEK
+762 AVDARIRIEK

>member
-7 LNPKSIVICG
+7 LNPRSIVICG
-17 VSSDVHKPGGKA
+17 ASSDIHKPGGKA
-29 LKNLLESPFKG
+29 LKNLLESNFKG
-40 QVYAVNPKETE
+40 PVYAVNPKETE
-51 VQGVKCYAKVD
+51 VQGIKCFTKVE

-67 DCAILCIAAKFCTQ
+67 DCAILCIAAKFCAQ
-81 TVDVLAK
+81 TVDVLTQQ
-88 EKGTK
+88 KGTK
-93 GFIIISAGFSEE
+93 GFIIVSAGFSEE

-115 IVDTINSV
+115 IVDSINAV

-128 GPNCTGFLNTNYAG
+128 GPNCTGFLNTNYSG
-142 CFDTPIPTLDPKGV
+142 CFDTPIPKLDPKGV

-171 YGMSN
+171 YGMTN

-208 RSSRVI
+208 KSSHVI

-219 KIGDPQ
+219 KVGDPQ

-237 GCHIAAIKSGGSVA
+237 GCHIAAIKSGGSAA

-287 LTTVCAVFMYP
+287 LTTVCGVFMYP
-298 ELKGNRC
+298 EIKGNRC
-305 AVVTHA
+305 AVITHA

-317 LTDVLSNGG
+317 LTDVLSNNGI
-326 MEVPSLKEHPKAPEL
+326 EVPSLKEHPASPAL
-341 LSKLFAGS
+341 LEKLFGGS

-359 TGTAEQLGYILDAV
+359 TGTAEQLGYIIDTV
-373 ENDFDE
+373 ENEYTD

-393 SNKEVYDL
+393 SNREVYAL
-401 LDQKMRTCKKP
+401 LNEKMKTCKKP
-412 IFPVLPSIINV
+412 SFPVLPSIINV
-423 KEEIEDFIAKGNINF
+423 KDEIQEFIDMGNINF

-446 AICKIYNTPKPKT
+446 AICKVYNTPKPQPEN
-459 GIVESL
+459 VEQ
-465 PIDKLI
+465 
-471 ISPANEPANE
+471 PA
-481 PDKDAVAAV
+481 
-490 AESIRQWGMLSP
+490 
-502 ITVSPKDGNYRVVAG
+502 
-517 AKRVRAAA
+517 
-525 LAGMKEIMAY
+525 
-535 IQEDAAVSD
+535 
-544 QPDIDVV
+544 IDVA
-551 RIRKTVE
+551 RIRKTVD

-585 EVSNKE
+585 EVSKVE
-591 DALAFAKEVGCS
+591 DAIAFAKEVGCS

-630 LDTVAREFDRL
+630 LATVEKEFNRL

-668 PKFGHQVFFG
+668 PKFGHQIFFG

-690 ESVLVPTNKEE
+690 QSALAPISAAEAKEA
-701 VLKKLKNL
+701 LTKLR
-709 KGYKILEGVRG
+709 GYKILQGVRG
-720 QEGVNLDL
+720 QEAVNLDL
-728 YADQIVRVSALV
+728 YADQIARVSALV

>member
-1 MIAKEL
+1 MINPKL
-7 LNPKSIVICG
+7 LNPQSIVICG
-17 VSSDVHKPGGKA
+17 ASSDIHKPGGKS

-40 QVYAVNPKETE
+40 QIYAVNPKETE

-67 DCAILCIAAKFCTQ
+67 DCAILCIAAKFCAQ

-88 EKGTK
+88 EKGCR
-93 GFIIISAGFSEE
+93 GFIIVSAGFSEE
-105 NAEGAAIEKH
+105 SHEGAEIEKH

-128 GPNCTGFLNTNYAG
+128 GPNCTGFLNVNYAG
-142 CFDTPIPTLDPKGV
+142 CFDTPIPTLDPHGV

-171 YGMSN
+171 YGISN

-208 RSSRVI
+208 KSSRVI

-225 RLLKHSRSLINK
+225 RLLKHSRNLINK
-237 GCHIAAIKSGGSVA
+237 GCHIAAIKSGGSAA

-268 AVDALFRKAGIV
+268 AVDALFQKAGIV
-280 RCQNRQE
+280 RCHNRQE
-287 LTTVCAVFMYP
+287 LTTVCAVFMHP
-298 ELKGNRC
+298 EIKGKRC
-305 AVVTHA
+305 AVITHA

-326 MEVPSLKEHPKAPEL
+326 MEVPSLKDHPASPAL
-341 LSKLFAGS
+341 LAKLFGGS

-359 TGTAEQLGYILDAV
+359 TGTAEQLGYIIDTV
-373 ENDFDE
+373 ENEYTD

-401 LDQKMRTCKKP
+401 LDEKMKTCKKP

-423 KEEIEDFIAKGNINF
+423 KDEINDFIAKGRINF

-446 AICKIYNTPKPKT
+446 AICKIYNTPKPQPEH
-459 GIVESL
+459 VEL
-465 PIDKLI
+465 P
-471 ISPANEPANE
+471 
-481 PDKDAVAAV
+481 
-490 AESIRQWGMLSP
+490 Q
-502 ITVSPKDGNYRVVAG
+502 
-517 AKRVRAAA
+517 
-525 LAGMKEIMAY
+525 
-535 IQEDAAVSD
+535 
-544 QPDIDVV
+544 IDVA
-551 RIRKTVE
+551 RIRKTIDK
-558 RCKDGYMEIADY
+558 CGDGYMEIADY

-585 EVSNKE
+585 EVSKKE
-591 DALAFAKEVGCS
+591 DALAFAKEVGCG

-625 LGVKD
+625 LNVKD
-630 LDTVAREFDRL
+630 LDTVSKEFDRL
-641 IVIPETYAVEMY
+641 MAIKDTYAVEMY

-668 PKFGHQVFFG
+668 DKFGHQVFFG

-690 ESVLVPTNKEE
+690 QSALAPITAAEAKVMLT
-701 VLKKLKNL
+701 KLR
-709 KGYKILEGVRG
+709 GYKILQGVRG
-720 QEGVNLDL
+720 QEPVNIDL
-728 YADQIVRVSALV
+728 YADQIARISALV

>member
-1 MIAKEL
+1 M
-7 LNPKSIVICG
+7 
-17 VSSDVHKPGGKA
+17 
-29 LKNLLESPFKG
+29 
-40 QVYAVNPKETE
+40 
-51 VQGVKCYAKVD
+51 
-62 DLPQV
+62 
-67 DCAILCIAAKFCTQ
+67 
-81 TVDVLAK
+81 LAK
-88 EKGTK
+88 EKGCK
-93 GFIIISAGFSEE
+93 GFIIVSAGFSEE
-105 NAEGAAIEKH
+105 SHEGAEVEKH

-128 GPNCTGFLNTNYAG
+128 GPNCTGFLNVNYAG
-142 CFDTPIPTLDPKGV
+142 CFDTPIPPLDPKGV

-208 RSSRVI
+208 KSSHVI

-237 GCHIAAIKSGGSVA
+237 GCHIAAIKSGGSAA

-280 RCQNRQE
+280 RCHNRQE
-287 LTTVCAVFMYP
+287 LTTVCGVFMHP
-298 ELKGNRC
+298 EIKGKRC
-305 AVVTHA
+305 AVITHA

-317 LTDVLSNGG
+317 LTDVLSDGG
-326 MEVPSLKEHPKAPEL
+326 MEVPSLKEHPASPAL
-341 LSKLFAGS
+341 LAKLFGGS

-359 TGTAEQLGYILDAV
+359 TGIAEQLGYIIDTV
-373 ENDFDE
+373 ENEYDE

-401 LDQKMRTCKKP
+401 LDEKMKTCKKP

-423 KEEIEDFIAKGNINF
+423 KDEIEDFISKGRINF

-446 AICKIYNTPKPKT
+446 AICKVYNTPKPQPEHVT
-459 GIVESL
+459 L
-465 PIDKLI
+465 P
-471 ISPANEPANE
+471 E
-481 PDKDAVAAV
+481 
-490 AESIRQWGMLSP
+490 
-502 ITVSPKDGNYRVVAG
+502 
-517 AKRVRAAA
+517 
-525 LAGMKEIMAY
+525 
-535 IQEDAAVSD
+535 
-544 QPDIDVV
+544 IDVA
-551 RIRKTVE
+551 RIRKTID
-558 RCKDGYMEIADY
+558 RCKDGYLEIADY

-585 EVSNKE
+585 EVSKKE

-630 LDTVAREFDRL
+630 LDTVAKEFDRL

-653 PMLDGTDVYIGAIRD
+653 PMLDGIDVYIGAIKD
-668 PKFGHQVFFG
+668 AKFGHQIFFG

-690 ESVLVPTNKEE
+690 QSALAPITADEAKEM
-701 VLKKLKNL
+701 LKQL
-709 KGYKILEGVRG
+709 KGYKILQGVRG
-720 QEGVNLDL
+720 QQGVNLDL
-728 YADQIVRVSALV
+728 YADQVARVSALV

-762 AVDARIRLEK
+762 AVDARIRIEK

>member
-7 LNPKSIVICG
+7 LNPRSIVICG
-17 VSSDVHKPGGKA
+17 ASSDVHKPGGKS

-40 QVYAVNPKETE
+40 QIYAVNPKETE
-51 VQGVKCYAKVD
+51 VQGVKCYAKVE

-67 DCAILCIAAKFCTQ
+67 DCAILCIAAKFCAQ

-142 CFDTPIPTLDPKGV
+142 CFDAPIPHLDPKGV

-208 RSSRVI
+208 KSSRVI

-237 GCHIAAIKSGGSVA
+237 GCHIAAIKSGGSAA

-287 LTTVCAVFMYP
+287 LTTVCAVFMHP
-298 ELKGNRC
+298 EIKGKRC
-305 AVVTHA
+305 AVITHA

-326 MEVPSLKEHPKAPEL
+326 MEVPSLKEHPASPAL
-341 LSKLFAGS
+341 LEKLFAGS

-359 TGTAEQLGYILDAV
+359 TGTAEQLGYIIDAV
-373 ENDFDE
+373 ENDYTD

-401 LDQKMRTCKKP
+401 LDEKMKTCKKP

-423 KEEIEDFIAKGNINF
+423 KEEIEDFIAKGRINF

-446 AICKIYNTPKPKT
+446 AICKVYHTPKPQPEH
-459 GIVESL
+459 VE
-465 PIDKLI
+465 
-471 ISPANEPANE
+471 
-481 PDKDAVAAV
+481 
-490 AESIRQWGMLSP
+490 
-502 ITVSPKDGNYRVVAG
+502 TPK
-517 AKRVRAAA
+517 
-525 LAGMKEIMAY
+525 
-535 IQEDAAVSD
+535 
-544 QPDIDVV
+544 IDVA

-585 EVSNKE
+585 EVSKKE

-630 LDTVAREFDRL
+630 LDTVAKEFDRL

-668 PKFGHQVFFG
+668 AKFGHQIFFG

-690 ESVLVPTNKEE
+690 QSALAPITAAEAKEM
-701 VLKKLKNL
+701 LKQL

-728 YADQIVRVSALV
+728 YADQVARVSALV

>member
-7 LNPKSIVICG
+7 LNPRSIVICG
-17 VSSDVHKPGGKA
+17 ASSDIHKPGGKA
-29 LKNLLESPFKG
+29 LKNLLESSFSGP
-40 QVYAVNPKETE
+40 VYAVNPKETE
-51 VQGVKCYAKVD
+51 VQGIKCYAKVE

-67 DCAILCIAAKFCTQ
+67 DCAILCIAAKFCAQ
-81 TVDVLAK
+81 TVDVLTQQ
-88 EKGTK
+88 KGTK
-93 GFIIISAGFSEE
+93 GFIIVSAGFSEE

-115 IVDTINSV
+115 IVDSINAV

-128 GPNCTGFLNTNYAG
+128 GPNCTGFLNTNYSG
-142 CFDTPIPTLDPKGV
+142 CFDTPIPKLDPKGV

-171 YGMSN
+171 YGMTN

-208 RSSRVI
+208 KSSHVI

-219 KIGDPQ
+219 KVGDPQ

-237 GCHIAAIKSGGSVA
+237 GCHIAAIKSGGSAA

-287 LTTVCAVFMYP
+287 LTTVCGVFMYP
-298 ELKGNRC
+298 EIKGNRC
-305 AVVTHA
+305 AVITHA

-317 LTDVLSNGG
+317 LTDVLSNNGI
-326 MEVPSLKEHPKAPEL
+326 EVPSLKEHPASPAL
-341 LSKLFAGS
+341 LEKLFGGS

-359 TGTAEQLGYILDAV
+359 TGTAEQLGYIIDTV
-373 ENDFDE
+373 ENEYTD

-393 SNKEVYDL
+393 SNREVYAL
-401 LDQKMRTCKKP
+401 LNEKMKTCKKP

-423 KEEIEDFIAKGNINF
+423 KDEIQEFIDMGNINF

-446 AICKIYNTPKPKT
+446 AICKVYNTPKPQPEN
-459 GIVESL
+459 VEQ
-465 PIDKLI
+465 
-471 ISPANEPANE
+471 PA
-481 PDKDAVAAV
+481 
-490 AESIRQWGMLSP
+490 
-502 ITVSPKDGNYRVVAG
+502 
-517 AKRVRAAA
+517 
-525 LAGMKEIMAY
+525 
-535 IQEDAAVSD
+535 
-544 QPDIDVV
+544 IDVA

-558 RCKDGYMEIADY
+558 RCKSGYMEIADY

-585 EVSNKE
+585 EVSKVE

-630 LDTVAREFDRL
+630 LATVEKEFNRL

-653 PMLDGTDVYIGAIRD
+653 PMLDGTDVYIGAIKD
-668 PKFGHQVFFG
+668 PKFGHQIFFG
-678 LGGIFIEVLKDV
+678 LCGIFIEVLKDV
-690 ESVLVPTNKEE
+690 QSALAPISAAEAKEA
-701 VLKKLKNL
+701 LTKLR
-709 KGYKILEGVRG
+709 GYKILQGVRG
-720 QEGVNLDL
+720 QEAVNIDL
-728 YADQIVRVSALV
+728 YADQIARVSALV

>member
-17 VSSDVHKPGGKA
+17 ASSDIHKPGGKS

-40 QVYAVNPKETE
+40 QIYAVNPKETE
-51 VQGVKCYAKVD
+51 VQGVKCYAKVE

-67 DCAILCIAAKFCTQ
+67 DCALLCIAAKFCAQ

-88 EKGTK
+88 EKGCK

-105 NAEGAAIEKH
+105 SHEGAEIEKH

-128 GPNCTGFLNTNYAG
+128 GPNCTGFLNVNYAG
-142 CFDTPIPTLDPKGV
+142 CFDTPIPPLNPKGV

-176 GLKFNSVWAVGNSA
+176 GLQFNSVWAVGNSA

-208 RSSRVI
+208 KSSHVI

-237 GCHIAAIKSGGSVA
+237 GCHIAAIKSGNSAA

-263 ATNDA
+263 ATSDA

-287 LTTVCAVFMYP
+287 LTTVCAVFMHP
-298 ELKGNRC
+298 EIKGKRC
-305 AVVTHA
+305 AVITHA

-326 MEVPSLKEHPKAPEL
+326 LEVPSLKDHPASPAL
-341 LSKLFAGS
+341 LAKLFGGS

-359 TGTAEQLGYILDAV
+359 TGTAEQLGYIIDTV
-373 ENDFDE
+373 ENEYDE

-401 LDQKMRTCKKP
+401 LDEKMKTCKKP

-423 KEEIEDFIAKGNINF
+423 KDEINDFIAKGRINF

-446 AICKIYNTPKPKT
+446 AICKVYNTPKPQPEH
-459 GIVESL
+459 VEL
-465 PIDKLI
+465 P
-471 ISPANEPANE
+471 
-481 PDKDAVAAV
+481 
-490 AESIRQWGMLSP
+490 Q
-502 ITVSPKDGNYRVVAG
+502 
-517 AKRVRAAA
+517 
-525 LAGMKEIMAY
+525 
-535 IQEDAAVSD
+535 
-544 QPDIDVV
+544 IDVA
-551 RIRKTVE
+551 RIRKTID
-558 RCKDGYMEIADY
+558 RCKSGYLEIADY

-585 EVSNKE
+585 EVSKKE

-630 LDTVAREFDRL
+630 LDTVAKEFDRL

-653 PMLDGTDVYIGAIRD
+653 PMLDGLDVYIGAIKD
-668 PKFGHQVFFG
+668 AKFGHQIFFG

-690 ESVLVPTNKEE
+690 QSALAPITAAEAKEM
-701 VLKKLKNL
+701 LTQL

-728 YADQIVRVSALV
+728 YADQVARVSALV

-762 AVDARIRLEK
+762 AVDARIRIEK